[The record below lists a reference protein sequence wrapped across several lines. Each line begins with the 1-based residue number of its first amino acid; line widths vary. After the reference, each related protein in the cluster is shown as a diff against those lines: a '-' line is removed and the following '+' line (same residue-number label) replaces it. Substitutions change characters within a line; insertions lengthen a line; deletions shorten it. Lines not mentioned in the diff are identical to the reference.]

1 MSRNLSDMGIIVII
15 GLALAACAPT
25 MHAPAPAAAGKSGQV
40 QTPVS
45 EMDTGFLYLAA
56 ERAVRN
62 GRPVLAIRFLEALV
76 KKDAAAVKP
85 RIQLAELLL
94 QSGHVTEAER
104 HMEALLRKHGLPPET
119 TKKIQMLHAQ
129 LLATSGKKVD
139 AIMVLQSMLKNS
151 PDSYSVRLML
161 ISFMA
166 QEGRFSEAHKIIRE
180 GIKAGAHPQLY
191 HIDAELYI
199 RQGKLEEAKKSLY
212 AMHKLMPDQPES
224 ILVLSRLAMRQ
235 GDALEAE
242 EILRAFLARHP
253 EALSVSNALGR
264 LLVQQ
269 GRGKEAIAVYE
280 DISHRTGGHPEVL
293 TALGLLY
300 YQQKDYGSAAASFR
314 KALTM
319 RPANQARFYLAA
331 SLEAMGKNTEAARI
345 YRRIKRD
352 TASYMEAQLRL
363 AAMDLQ
369 ANRIEA
375 ALLRLRALIKE
386 KPEIENAY
394 AMLSAALLRQK
405 KYRQLLK
412 ETEPAMGLARV
423 SLPLL
428 FNRAAAYEGLK
439 QYEKAVVQLKRLF
452 TIEPGNIEALNFLG
466 YIYAEQGVHLN
477 EAEGLIRRALKR
489 KPGNGYYLDSL
500 AWVHYKRGE
509 YAKAL
514 GLQQKAV
521 RKIPDDPVMQEH
533 LGDILWRAGKAGAA
547 RSAWKKA
554 IRLGHEGDSRLQNKI
569 NKGL

>member
-1 MSRNLSDMGIIVII
+1 MI
-15 GLALAACAPT
+15 GMVLAACAPS
-25 MHAPAPAAAGKSGQV
+25 MHTLAPAAAKKPDRV

-45 EMDTGFLYLAA
+45 EMGTGFLYLAA
-56 ERAVRN
+56 EQAMQH
-62 GRPVLAIRFLEALV
+62 GKPALAIRFLEALV
-76 KKDAAAVKP
+76 KKDASAVKP

-94 QSGHVTEAER
+94 QSGHARQAGR
-104 HMEALLRKHGLPPET
+104 HMKALLGKRGLSAEM
-119 TKKIQMLHAQ
+119 TKKIQILHAQ
-129 LLATSGKKVD
+129 FLAANGKKID
-139 AIMVLQSMLKNS
+139 AIMVLQSMLKNN
-151 PDSYSVRLML
+151 PESYPARLML

-166 QEGRFSEAHKIIRE
+166 QEGRFSEAHKIIHE
-180 GIKAGAHPQLY
+180 GLKSGTHPQLY

-212 AMHKLMPDQPES
+212 AMYKLTPGQPES
-224 ILVLSRLAMRQ
+224 ILVLSRLATRQ
-235 GDALEAE
+235 GHALEAE
-242 EILRAFLARHP
+242 EILRTFLARHP

-264 LLVQQ
+264 LLVRQ

-280 DISHRTGGHPEVL
+280 DISRRTGGHPEVL

-300 YQQKDYGSAAASFR
+300 YQQKDYGGAAASFR
-314 KALTM
+314 KVLTI
-319 RPANQARFYLAA
+319 RPSNQARFYLAA

-345 YRRIKRD
+345 YRHIKRD

-375 ALLRLRALIKE
+375 TLLRLRALIKE
-386 KPEIENAY
+386 KPGIDAY
-394 AMLSAALLRQK
+394 TMLSAALLRQK
-405 KYRQLLK
+405 KYHQLLK
-412 ETEPAMGLARV
+412 ETEPAMELARV

-439 QYEKAVVQLKRLF
+439 QYEKAAVQLKRLF
-452 TIEPGNIEALNFLG
+452 AIEPGNIEALNFLG

-477 EAEGLIRRALKR
+477 EAEGLIRRALKQ

-509 YAKAL
+509 YVKAL

-521 RKIPDDPVMQEH
+521 RKIPDDPIMQEH

-547 RSAWKKA
+547 RNAWKKA
-554 IRLGHEGDSRLQNKI
+554 IRLGHEGASRLQNKI